1 MTAACV
7 DCSGAGADSITDTV
21 IIFQSDNGAEGAA
34 MEANPAMG
42 PDLLAAI
49 DKYYDNSLEVS

>member
-1 MTAACV
+1 
-7 DCSGAGADSITDTV
+7 
-21 IIFQSDNGAEGAA
+21 

-49 DKYYDNSLEVS
+49 DKYYDNSLEVSRTREGNDHN